1 MRNLD
6 CRSLRRDDSGMALI
20 TTLLVMML
28 ISALVAATFAAVTA
42 DQRANMAGRDQTQ
55 VFAAAHAGLE
65 KLTSDLATYFATDV
79 SPTVSE
85 INALKTLV
93 PAIPD
98 VEYKSA
104 GGVAGS
110 GYDIS
115 FEVDGSG
122 NPKTHAGE
130 ITAGPY
136 QGFYGLITP
145 YTITVT
151 AASKGGS
158 EVRLRRTL
166 NTVAVPAFQFGVFS
180 ESDLTFYAGDNF
192 DFGGRVHTNGNVFL
206 SELVGFT
213 LKFTDRITAF
223 KDVIRMYLSNGRS
236 VSSVGFTGTVNVPTT
251 IGNPGTYRALR
262 YSPNEGSIQGMPG
275 TAANTAW
282 PGLVA
287 QYKSNLLD
295 GDEGAKKLELPL
307 VSQGAKP
314 IDLIRR
320 PALNSN
326 EHTANKPVFDQRYF
340 SQASLRIL
348 ISDRS
353 TDITNL
359 PTVTGTAPVLLGG
372 VFGGHPTARSVGPT
386 AAATVANSSTTT
398 TIRVVTG
405 PGIPAGFKVPGP
417 MTVGAN
423 TNVACTVK
431 TATGFSGCTGLT
443 ANVASGASAA
453 VTLASGVVVSST
465 ITAAVT
471 TPASAFNV
479 VSTASFSPGLIWV
492 NGRAVT
498 CTGYDTTLNPQRFTG
513 CAGLSADPSSGDV
526 ISTHALS
533 DAGQPLIGG
542 HIKIEKQDAAGNW
555 SDVTAELLGLG
566 IGAAN
571 QEGALCA
578 DPTPDAVLRIQRL
591 RDNGGWTCSYAGST
605 SSHDWWPNAL
615 YDAREG
621 NYREVATTAQMRL
634 GGVMHYIALD
644 VNNLKRWLAGTIG
657 TTGTAA
663 RNNNGYIVYFSDR
676 RGDHDE
682 TKTDHPEAGE
692 YGFEDVVNPASS
704 SGAQNQVL
712 DEGENSN
719 GNSVLDRFGE
729 TPWDNST
736 AEDSILDGAAF
747 PFNASGR
754 PWTTLAVADAP
765 AAMVN
770 RQVLFRRALKLING
784 GIASGVNSLPTSGLT
799 VVAENPVYVQGN
811 YNATTSSTAE
821 PNVPAAIIA
830 DAVTVLSNNWRDA
843 RSFRHPNDRDE
854 RDATTTAYRF
864 AVIAGKNPSFTYPT
878 AGSPQ
883 FLFGTDGGA
892 GNFLRLLENWNISG
906 VSINYRGS
914 IISLYFSRQAT
925 GTFKYSSNVYNYG
938 DRNFTFDTDF
948 LTPALLPPGTPMFR
962 DINTLTFRQILRPTE

>member
-1 MRNLD
+1 MRNLHR
-6 CRSLRRDDSGMALI
+6 RSLRRDDSGMALI

-42 DQRANMAGRDQTQ
+42 DQRANLAGRDQTQ

-115 FEVDGSG
+115 FEVDGNG

-192 DFGGRVHTNGNVFL
+192 DFGGRVHTNGNLFL
-206 SELVGFT
+206 SELVGYT

-236 VSSVGFTGTVNVPTT
+236 VSSVSFTGTVNVPTS

-287 QYKSNLLD
+287 QYKGNLLD

-320 PALNSN
+320 PRVNSN
-326 EHTANKPVFDQRYF
+326 EHVANEPVFEQRYF

-348 ISDRS
+348 LSDRPA
-353 TDITNL
+353 DITDL
-359 PTVTGTAPVLLGG
+359 PTVTGTAPLALDG
-372 VFGGHPTARSVGPT
+372 VFGGHPTARSVGPIT
-386 AAATVANSSTTT
+386 ATVASGSSTS
-398 TIRVVTG
+398 TIRVVTA
-405 PGIPAGFKVPGP
+405 PGIPAGFQVPGP
-417 MTVGAN
+417 MTVGGN
-423 TNVACTVK
+423 LNVACTVK
-431 TATGFSGCTGLT
+431 TETGFSGCTGLT
-443 ANVASGASAA
+443 ANVALGATAS
-453 VTLASGVVVSST
+453 VTLASGAVVSST
-465 ITAAVT
+465 VTAAVT
-471 TPASAFNV
+471 APASAFSV
-479 VSTASFSPGLIWV
+479 VSTTRFSPGLIWV
-492 NGRAVT
+492 NGTAVT
-498 CTGYDTTLNPQRFTG
+498 CTGYDTTLSPQRFTD
-513 CAGLSADPSSGDV
+513 CAGLLANPGSGDV
-526 ISTHALS
+526 ISTHALA

-555 SDVTAELLGLG
+555 TDVTAEILGLG

-571 QEGALCA
+571 QEGAPCA
-578 DPTPDAVLRIQRL
+578 DPTPNAVLRIQRL
-591 RDNGGWTCSYAGST
+591 RDNGGWTCTYGGSA

-644 VNNLKRWLAGTIG
+644 VGNLKRWLAGGIG
-657 TTGTAA
+657 TTGAAA

-682 TKTDHPEAGE
+682 TKTGHPEAGE

-712 DEGENSN
+712 DDGENSN
-719 GNSVLDRFGE
+719 DNDVLDRFGE

-736 AEDSILDGAAF
+736 AQDSILEGAAL
-747 PFNASGR
+747 PFTAAGR
-754 PWTTLAVADAP
+754 PWTTIAAADAP
-765 AAMVN
+765 VAMVN
-770 RQVLFRRALKLING
+770 RQVLFRRALKLTNG

-821 PNVPAAIIA
+821 PNVPAAVIA
-830 DAVTVLSNNWRDA
+830 DAVTVLSNNWRDS
-843 RSFRHPNDRDE
+843 RSFRFPNNRD
-854 RDATTTAYRF
+854 D
-864 AVIAGKNPSFTYPT
+864 PSFTYPT
-878 AGSPQ
+878 AGAPQ

-892 GNFLRLLENWNISG
+892 GNFLRLLENWNIAG

-914 IISLYFSRQAT
+914 IISLYYSRQAT
-925 GTFKYSSNVYNYG
+925 GTFKYSANVYNYG

-948 LTPALLPPGTPMFR
+948 LTPSLLPPGTPMFR